1 MTPTNR
7 AQPMQPTS
15 LGQWG
20 GIVGGSILMLYALGR
35 RSSKLFGLGFSLLAG
50 SWFYPRL
57 TAGRPLSEVL
67 GWYSAKGKRP
77 AVSVAYHRGV
87 KLEEAVTIN
96 RSPEELYQFWRNF
109 ENLPRFM
116 HHVKSVQNL
125 GDGRSHWVVEGP
137 VGMTVEWDAEIVN
150 EVENEV
156 IGWRSL
162 PNAIVDHAGS
172 VHFNQLPA
180 GRGTEVKVVLKYDP
194 PGGQIGHW
202 AAKFLGEDPQK
213 QIKEDL
219 SHFKQLL
226 EAGEVPV
233 AESQPAPALRK
244 SKSAHRKSKKQAEPI
259 SRIA

>member
-1 MTPTNR
+1 
-7 AQPMQPTS
+7 
-15 LGQWG
+15 
-20 GIVGGSILMLYALGR
+20 MLYGLAR
-35 RSSKLFGLGFSLLAG
+35 RSRKSFGLGLSLVL
-50 SWFYPRL
+50 STWVYPRL
-57 TAGRPLSEVL
+57 TTGRPLLEVL
-67 GWYSAKGKRP
+67 GWYSTKGKRP

-137 VGMTVEWDAEIVN
+137 MGITVEWAAEIVN

-162 PNAIVDHAGS
+162 PNSLVDHAGS
-172 VHFNQLPA
+172 VHFNPLPA

-194 PGGQIGHW
+194 PGGQTGHW
-202 AAKFLGEDPQK
+202 AAKFLGEDPKK

-219 SHFKQLL
+219 SHFKQLI

-233 AESQPAPALRK
+233 AESQPAPQK
-244 SKSAHRKSKKQAEPI
+244 SKSASRKSKKQAEPV
-259 SRIA
+259 